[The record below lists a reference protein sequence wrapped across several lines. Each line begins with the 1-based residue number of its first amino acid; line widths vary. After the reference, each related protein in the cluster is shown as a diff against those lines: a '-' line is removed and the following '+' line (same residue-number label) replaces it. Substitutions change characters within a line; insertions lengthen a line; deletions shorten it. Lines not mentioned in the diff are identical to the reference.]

1 VGRPGYLG
9 LYLDNVR
16 WYGLDGGWH
25 QLPRSAL
32 LRPGG
37 LDPEWLVAYSEVTH
51 VVGNL
56 VLDGV
61 VVVYTN
67 TEDLGRFGAGAV
79 RVEYRP
85 PSGYVRRSGLASTL
99 LLAKYELVKAFRALA
114 VVLREQLAP
123 RRLLELY
130 TWLGGLW
137 GVV

>member
-9 LYLDNVR
+9 LFLDNVR
-16 WYGLDGGWH
+16 WFGLGGGWH
-25 QLPRSAL
+25 QLPRSKL
-32 LRPGG
+32 LRFGD
-37 LDPEWLVAYSEVTH
+37 LDPEWLVTYSEVAH

-67 TEDLGRFGAGAV
+67 AEDFRRFGAGAV

-85 PSGYVRRSGLASTL
+85 PSGLVRRNGLASAL
-99 LLAKYELVKAFRALA
+99 LLAREELVKAFKSLA
-114 VVLREQLAP
+114 VVLGEILTRK
-123 RRLLELY
+123 RLLELY
-130 TWLGGLW
+130 SWLGGLW